1 MNIIYISSLIPPA
14 FLDEILSKFGGNYV
28 VAPNKFH
35 HTIVEGFIENGHKVK
50 AISHLPE
57 QTKYIDYMQ
66 EDEIEYY
73 FIKYSAKSK
82 LKHLQIAIGV
92 YRCIRN
98 IIKEGFIPDVLI
110 CDVLNVSICLGA
122 LFAGKKFKV
131 KTVGIVTD
139 LLGVSEHEEK
149 SILHRIA
156 AKISNSYSKYF
167 GYYVL
172 LTQQMNDIVN
182 PKKRPYIIMEG
193 ICDCKNAVPLGNK
206 EIKCR
211 RLFYA
216 GGRPSKDGVN
226 ILISAFKRLPYKDV
240 ELHIYGNMPNQIKG
254 RDETDKRIFYHGIVD
269 NNTIVQEERTSYLL
283 INPRPT
289 GELYTL
295 YSFPSKVME
304 YMVTGVPMVTTKLSG
319 IPEEYFNYVFSFE
332 ESSEQCYFETLL
344 HILSIPNSILLEKG
358 NSAQKFVLNR
368 KNKIVQTARIIE
380 LIKS

>member
-14 FLDEILSKFGGNYV
+14 FLDEMLAKFGGSYV

-35 HTIVEGFIENGHKVK
+35 HTIVEGFIGNGHKVK

-57 QTKYIDYMQ
+57 QVKHIDYMQ

-73 FIKYSAKSK
+73 FVKYSAKSK
-82 LKHLQIAIGV
+82 IKHLQIAIGV
-92 YRCIRN
+92 YRCIRK
-98 IIKEGFIPDVLI
+98 IIKEGFIPDALI
-110 CDVLNVSICLGA
+110 CDILNVSVCLGA
-122 LFAGKKFKV
+122 LCAGKKFNV

-156 AKISNSYSKYF
+156 AKVSNSYSKSF

-172 LTQQMNDIVN
+172 LTQQMNDVVN

-193 ICDCKNAVPLGNK
+193 ICGSQTVNPSEKK
-206 EIKCR
+206 ETKCR

-216 GGRPSKDGVN
+216 GGRPSKDGIN
-226 ILISAFKRLPYKDV
+226 ILISAFKRLPNKDV
-240 ELHIYGNMPNQIKG
+240 ELHIYGNMPNQRIG
-254 RDETDKRIFYHGIVD
+254 CDERDKRIYYHGVVD
-269 NNTIVQEERTSYLL
+269 NNTIIREECASYLL
-283 INPRPT
+283 INPRPI

-304 YMVTGVPMVTTKLSG
+304 YMMTGVPMVTTKLAG
-319 IPEEYFNYVFSFE
+319 IPEEYYNYVFSFE
-332 ESSEQCYFETLL
+332 ECSEQCYFDTLSL
-344 HILSIPNSILLEKG
+344 ILSLPNSILLEKG
-358 NSAQKFVLNR
+358 KNAQKFVLNH